1 MGNLFN
7 GKSYYK
13 NFMLN
18 MVNNPVEM
26 GAARGLVPYRG
37 CCDTPYR
44 RVPIGSG
51 SAEAPW

>member
-1 MGNLFN
+1 MELLI

-26 GAARGLVPYRG
+26 GAARGWYHIVVTAT
-37 CCDTPYR
+37 TPYR
-44 RVPIGSG
+44 RVLVG